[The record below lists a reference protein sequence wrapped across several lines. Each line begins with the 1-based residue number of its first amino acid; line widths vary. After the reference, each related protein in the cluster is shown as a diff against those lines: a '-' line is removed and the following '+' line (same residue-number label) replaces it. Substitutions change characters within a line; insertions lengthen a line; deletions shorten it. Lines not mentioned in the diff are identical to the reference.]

1 MITRRKRR
9 QFKSELFSFN
19 PLLCPIEA
27 RIWTS
32 FLMVS
37 FSRLLEQMEKLEIQ
51 KTDKHEN
58 KVTDLINGTH
68 TYFQKRILVRL

>member
-1 MITRRKRR
+1 
-9 QFKSELFSFN
+9 
-19 PLLCPIEA
+19 
-27 RIWTS
+27 
-32 FLMVS
+32 MVA